1 MAATDTFRDAAYI
14 TVGTAVL
21 AFQKA
26 QVRRRELMEQ
36 WQEQQG
42 RFATQIEEGRKSIS
56 ELATQLDD
64 LVGPVRSQVEAG
76 LDAVEERLPGAVRDA
91 VKQLRTTF
99 EAQERAARTL
109 FGFSPA
115 A

>member
-1 MAATDTFRDAAYI
+1 MPATDTLRDAAYV
-14 TVGTAVL
+14 TVGAAVL

-42 RFATQIEEGRKSIS
+42 RFATQIEEGRKSVS
-56 ELATQLDD
+56 ELASQLDD
-64 LVGPVRSQVEAG
+64 LVAPVRSQVEAG
-76 LDAVEERLPGAVRDA
+76 LDAVGERLPVAVRD
-91 VKQLRTTF
+91 VVQQVRTTL
-99 EAQERAARTL
+99 EAQEKAARSL
-109 FGFSPA
+109 LGISPA